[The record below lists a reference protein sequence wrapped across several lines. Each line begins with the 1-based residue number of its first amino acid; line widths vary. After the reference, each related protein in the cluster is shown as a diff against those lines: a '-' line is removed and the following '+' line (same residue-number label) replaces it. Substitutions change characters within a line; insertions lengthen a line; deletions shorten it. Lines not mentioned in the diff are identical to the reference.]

1 MSLDTWK
8 VEKGLCRCCHADG
21 IHTNLA
27 EPQLQKGQ
35 QEIYANIMQQCFNIN
50 LHPVQGPLCTI
61 TYSICD
67 LCAQRLLD
75 AYSFKK
81 QVMQCEERFHNLY
94 NKNMIKLTSS
104 YEVDIKVEISDE
116 DVEDVLDVKP
126 VICVQVDENNDFDF
140 NNEDD
145 DGDDSKEMQLDTEE
159 EQSTTSQ
166 PKKPKAK
173 PKAKGQTR
181 KSERSAKA
189 KQDKAEKA
197 KKELRLL
204 PDVAHCVEVIEDNGK
219 KKLKCTK
226 CWVERRYA
234 HDMRRHIESAH
245 KNEPEL
251 QISTE
256 DMADYTMYEKE
267 GKKRYV
273 CNKCGVERAS
283 VDTIRN
289 HMASLHFNLL
299 PYHCSLCEEKFS
311 SKGPLARH
319 LASVHSMKQMTVCQ
333 TKVLKSTKKA
343 ICDICKKEFNCKSLL
358 SIHIRT
364 HNSPP
369 KCPECSLVMKPRE
382 MAFHR
387 NEAHGVPLP
396 TCGICGYRSHKEYLV
411 IKHQRQ
417 VHLKE
422 RNLNCPKCNAKF
434 FNISHLRRHLIT
446 HNPVKKYE
454 CRFCKKTFPRLGTK
468 REHEKIHT
476 GVKNKVCSQCGDRFV
491 QKASLNYHM
500 MKHHPEVAY

>member
-116 DVEDVLDVKP
+116 DVEDVKP

-197 KKELRLL
+197 KKGDASQWPYVTVEDDDVTHYQCTICKKKYGSRDLFSQHYRYVHLKQRPKLRACYLCPMRVPTFKRSL
-204 PDVAHCVEVIEDNGK
+204 HLEEVHGVSRPTCNACGK
-219 KKLKCTK
+219 KFSYPNQVIRHQKAFHMDEKMFQCTQCDMKCATR
-226 CWVERRYA
+226 W
-234 HDMRRHIESAH
+234 
-245 KNEPEL
+245 
-251 QISTE
+251 Q
-256 DMADYTMYEKE
+256 
-267 GKKRYV
+267 
-273 CNKCGVERAS
+273 
-283 VDTIRN
+283 
-289 HMASLHFNLL
+289 
-299 PYHCSLCEEKFS
+299 
-311 SKGPLARH
+311 LARH
-319 LASVHSMKQMTVCQ
+319 SDKH
-333 TKVLKSTKKA
+333 STKRPYRCEY
-343 ICDICKKEFNCKSLL
+343 CD
-358 SIHIRT
+358 
-364 HNSPP
+364 
-369 KCPECSLVMKPRE
+369 
-382 MAFHR
+382 
-387 NEAHGVPLP
+387 
-396 TCGICGYRSHKEYLV
+396 
-411 IKHQRQ
+411 
-417 VHLKE
+417 
-422 RNLNCPKCNAKF
+422 
-434 FNISHLRRHLIT
+434 
-446 HNPVKKYE
+446 
-454 CRFCKKTFPRLGTK
+454 KTFKWKKNLKT
-468 REHEKIHT
+468 HIMIHRDERPH
-476 GVKNKVCSQCGDRFV
+476 VCDVCKEAFV
-491 QKASLNYHM
+491 QQSSLKYHL
-500 MKHHPEVAY
+500 MKKHTRLR

>member
-116 DVEDVLDVKP
+116 DVEDVKP

-251 QISTE
+251 QIPPE
-256 DMADYTMYEKE
+256 DLDDYKVCEKD
-267 GKKRYV
+267 GKVKFS
-273 CNKCGVERAS
+273 CNKCGAERAS
-283 VDTIRN
+283 IDTMRN
-289 HMASLHFNLL
+289 HMASEHFNLL
-299 PYHCSLCEEKFS
+299 THECSLCKEKFG
-311 SKGPLARH
+311 SKGTLVRH
-319 LASVHSMKQMTVCQ
+319 LAKKHSMKEVTVGR
-333 TKVLKSTKKA
+333 TKVLQKTMKVICNECNKVFNSRDLLTTHKK
-343 ICDICKKEFNCKSLL
+343 
-358 SIHIRT
+358 IHRM
-364 HNSPP
+364 PE
-369 KCPECSLVMKPRE
+369 CPECSLTFKRKE

-387 NEAHGVPLP
+387 NEVHGVPIP
-396 TCGICGYRSHKEYLV
+396 TCGICGYKTHRENL
-411 IKHQRQ
+411 INKHQRQ
-417 VHLKE
+417 VHLRE
-422 RNLNCPKCNAKF
+422 RNLPCPQCDAMF
-434 FNISHLRRHLIT
+434 FEIWQLKKHLVC

>member
-116 DVEDVLDVKP
+116 DVEDVKP

-197 KKELRLL
+197 KKGDGPTAPKFRLMDTDYTTEGDVFKCSKCERPYDKLSSLRYHVKTKHYNIPRFPCSYCSEGFMTPAPLTI
-204 PDVAHCVEVIEDNGK
+204 H
-219 KKLKCTK
+219 KLK
-226 CWVERRYA
+226 E
-234 HDMRRHIESAH
+234 H
-245 KNEPEL
+245 N
-251 QISTE
+251 
-256 DMADYTMYEKE
+256 
-267 GKKRYV
+267 
-273 CNKCGVERAS
+273 
-283 VDTIRN
+283 VDDR
-289 HMASLHFNLL
+289 F
-299 PYHCSLCEEKFS
+299 
-311 SKGPLARH
+311 
-319 LASVHSMKQMTVCQ
+319 
-333 TKVLKSTKKA
+333 
-343 ICDICKKEFNCKSLL
+343 
-358 SIHIRT
+358 
-364 HNSPP
+364 
-369 KCPECSLVMKPRE
+369 
-382 MAFHR
+382 
-387 NEAHGVPLP
+387 
-396 TCGICGYRSHKEYLV
+396 
-411 IKHQRQ
+411 
-417 VHLKE
+417 
-422 RNLNCPKCNAKF
+422 KCNACKGTFNTRVQLRKHINNFHMLGEKYKCEFCEYESFSFEGMYKHKF
-434 FNISHLRRHLIT
+434 KHKT
-446 HNPVKKYE
+446 VKDYH
-454 CRFCKKTFPRLGTK
+454 CRFCRKAFLRKTTLDL
-468 REHEKIHT
+468 HERIHT
-476 GVKNKVCSQCGDRFV
+476 GDRRKVCSVCSKAFV

-500 MKHHPEVAY
+500 AKYHPEVNF